1 MVRTQ
6 VWQKA
11 KSYLPLFPFLLFTFV
26 QWTESDIWT
35 ADAQSG
41 WIMQF
46 PAEEMYVVW
55 FRMHSVYN
63 VYVPNIVSTVHA

>member
-11 KSYLPLFPFLLFTFV
+11 KSYLPFLLFTFV

-41 WIMQF
+41 RIMQF